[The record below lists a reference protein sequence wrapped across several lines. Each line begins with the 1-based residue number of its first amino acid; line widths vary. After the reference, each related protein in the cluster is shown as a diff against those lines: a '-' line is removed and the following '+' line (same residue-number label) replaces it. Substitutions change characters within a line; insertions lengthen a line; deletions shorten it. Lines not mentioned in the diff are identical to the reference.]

1 MKDINERTVT
11 LSKVCAVSTKTYSIT
26 VPFDKYRR
34 LKDRTELIQD
44 IFPELTREERE
55 FLKTGTTPEEWKEM
69 FYFEELDDNE

>member
-1 MKDINERTVT
+1 MKNIDKSTVT
-11 LSKVCAVSTKTYSIT
+11 FSKVCAVSAKTYSIT

-34 LKDRTELIQD
+34 LKNRKELIQN

-69 FYFEELDDNE
+69 FRFEELDDNN